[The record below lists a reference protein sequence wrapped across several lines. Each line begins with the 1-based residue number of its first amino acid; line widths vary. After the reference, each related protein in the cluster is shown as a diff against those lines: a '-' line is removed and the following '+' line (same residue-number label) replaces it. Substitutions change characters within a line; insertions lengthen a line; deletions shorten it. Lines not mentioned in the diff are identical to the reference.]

1 MADIFTPC
9 LIRQPDHCYSIA
21 AEPGREPILQGLT
34 TERATYFFEEFAN
47 LYRIDRFN
55 FGAFEV
61 IDQEHG
67 NTTLA
72 KFSAKND
79 ALEFI
84 EKDFVKRDPFT
95 MKRPITV
102 EAELAIQAENHF

>member
-9 LIRQPDHCYSIA
+9 LIRQPDLYYSIA

-34 TERATYFFEEFAN
+34 TERATYFFEQFCG
-47 LYRIDRFN
+47 LYRINRSCIEV
-55 FGAFEV
+55 FEV
-61 IDQEHG
+61 IDQ
-67 NTTLA
+67 LA
-72 KFSAKND
+72 GYAPLGEFETKED
-79 ALEFI
+79 ALAFV
-84 EKDFVKRDPFT
+84 EKDFVSRDPFT